1 MALIF
6 PEQKSIKKFHSYANL
21 LLITL
26 ELDYTEEDLFLPL
39 NSKCHKCTRSSIP
52 TPSHSE
58 GRVFQSPPLGLT
70 SSGLHPAL
78 SRVFGIL
85 VRVLPSPRMPTALGT
100 SRPPAGLMLLSNRR
114 LLSTRRLVMLLS
126 TRRPAAS
133 GALPRPAGLARLG
146 LYFWSSLLSVSL
158 LRAWNHHNTLEIS
171 DKIGAPNSIR
181 LTTCY
186 AIVKAT

>member
-39 NSKCHKCTRSSIP
+39 NSKCHKCTRSGIP

-100 SRPPAGLMLLSNRR
+100 LPRPPAGLD
-114 LLSTRRLVMLLS
+114 MLLS

-181 LTTCY
+181 LTACY